1 MVVTC
6 GRNRKGIRLQQNV
19 FPYVIYGNKVM
30 CAPTVGGVYI
40 RSRSGGSVSNEGC
53 VVDGQMTEGKQEMSA
68 PPGRTS
74 NLTRVERGRVG
85 MGIAPRNHRLSTA
98 CTACST
104 VHTLRNSRDSN
115 NSSRD
120 GESGYLCVLR
130 QREQSKKCAAF
141 RQNAKYCLCVVQED

>member
-1 MVVTC
+1 M
-6 GRNRKGIRLQQNV
+6 
-19 FPYVIYGNKVM
+19 
-30 CAPTVGGVYI
+30 
-40 RSRSGGSVSNEGC
+40 
-53 VVDGQMTEGKQEMSA
+53 VDGQMTEGKQEMSA

-130 QREQSKKCAAF
+130 QRELSKKCAAF